1 MKFILTKSPPKALS
15 AGEKPRQPEGVPVQ
29 SAARHNIAPRN
40 PRTTK
45 KQTKPNSVLFAC
57 GGVKRQKIEPII
69 CQMFSA
75 FLIVLIYIADA
86 HKNGQFTAQTTAL
99 RCRTKTTLPYKSRT
113 RREPS
118 PRVTNMQEITA
129 KYFQTDLDLRMC
141 WLEVRTVFH
150 ELEQVHMFDA
160 VAVLQQVI
168 GGEDIFRIILRNV
181 FKRHIFSVRRFPL
194 TENYQ
199 LNP

>member
-1 MKFILTKSPPKALS
+1 MK
-15 AGEKPRQPEGVPVQ
+15 Q
-29 SAARHNIAPRN
+29 
-40 PRTTK
+40 
-45 KQTKPNSVLFAC
+45 
-57 GGVKRQKIEPII
+57 QKIEPII

-118 PRVTNMQEITA
+118 RRVTNMQEIMA

-168 GGEDIFRIILRNV
+168 GGEDIFQIILRNV

-199 LNP
+199 LNPYSFPVPYPLFKEG